1 MKARAEVGREEEG
14 PLSTPGL
21 SYYWEGAREWCGDN
35 KWDEEKKCCKGILL
49 LLPVNNM
56 SVSRKYARH
65 NQQSSW

>member
-1 MKARAEVGREEEG
+1 M
-14 PLSTPGL
+14 TPDL

-35 KWDEEKKCCKGILL
+35 KWDKEKKCCQGILL

-65 NQQSSW
+65 YQQSSW